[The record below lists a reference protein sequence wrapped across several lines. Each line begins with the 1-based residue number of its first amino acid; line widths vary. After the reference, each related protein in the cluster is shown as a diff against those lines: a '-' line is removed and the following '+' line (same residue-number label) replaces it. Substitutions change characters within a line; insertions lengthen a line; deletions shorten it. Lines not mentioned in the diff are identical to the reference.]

1 MSEPLENLYFNWLCA
16 KVLQVRHPTPS
27 LSFDILFR
35 TLHNL
40 EFVWLL
46 SGDDNRAEDGKELR
60 REFLI
65 MGDIPDDVEW
75 RTQVPCSVF
84 EMLIGFSTRAD
95 KNTGT
100 PAKQWFWEFLTNLG
114 LAEVSDASGVEPLEI
129 EDTIERFLWRTYGPE
144 GDGGLFP
151 LRDPQRDQTELEIL
165 DQFCD
170 YLVDQNRLP

>member
-1 MSEPLENLYFNWLCA
+1 MLEPLENMYFNWLYA
-16 KVLQVRHPTPS
+16 KVHTLRTPTLS
-27 LSFDILFR
+27 LAFDTLFK

-46 SGDDNRAEDGKELR
+46 PGDDNRAEDGKELR

-65 MGDIPDDVEW
+65 MGEFPDNVEW

-84 EMLIGFSTRAD
+84 EMFVGFSKRAENSTST
-95 KNTGT
+95 K
-100 PAKQWFWEFLTNLG
+100 AKDWFWEFLTNLN
-114 LAEVSDASGVEPLEI
+114 LSEANDASGIQPEEI
-129 EDTIERFLWRTYGPE
+129 EEVIEMFMWRRYPPN

-151 LRDPQRDQTELEIL
+151 IASPTRDQTELEIW